1 MLDLVVTK
9 VTQAAVLVKRVLVV
23 LVVEVEAQIAQAKK
37 RLKLLEAAVEE
48 AAEAA
53 MDKVEVMV
61 KRVNLDLRMTETQ
74 VLMLIQQIIA
84 VFPSLLEIITPSQSL
99 VVAP

>member
-1 MLDLVVTK
+1 VVTK
-9 VTQAAVLVKRVLVV
+9 AIQAPVLVKRVLVV
-23 LVVEVEAQIAQAKK
+23 LVVEVEAQTAQMKT
-37 RLKLLEAAVEE
+37 RLKLLEVAAEVAAV
-48 AAEAA
+48 AA

-74 VLMLIQQIIA
+74 VLMLIQQIIV
-84 VFPSLLEIITPSQSL
+84 VFLSLLEIIIPSQSP